1 MSDINKS
8 KAMDLFDKLQMRERA
23 SSPHGDVVTIS
34 NPTNIADNASIGP
47 FVIPA
52 IDKIGKFTGKIT
64 IDPASG
70 ISPAASTSAWVSNDA
85 VCTSVH
91 GSKLDTSV
99 FDKNGGEV
107 DYLNGLHT
115 NSTTN
120 TTDLIFQTHSS
131 AQWTWSFQVLYKA
144 IASAVA
150 GLSLDALKSIRSLVD
165 THITRIESAS
175 ISTSASQAH
184 THDSLTVP
192 SLAMGDNEVES
203 AKFVEVNHTSNISR
217 LFGG

>member
-34 NPTNIADNASIGP
+34 NTTNIADIASIGP
-47 FVIPA
+47 YVIPA
-52 IDKIGKFTGKIT
+52 IDKIGNITGEIT
-64 IDPASG
+64 IDTG
-70 ISPAASTSAWVSNDA
+70 CISPAASTLTSVSNDA

-99 FDKNGGEV
+99 FVKNGGEL

-115 NSTTN
+115 TSTIN
-120 TTDLIFQTHSS
+120 TTGLIFQKHPS

-175 ISTSASQAH
+175 VSTSASQAH